1 MSEVHRSPFI
11 GTWYPAEAVELDRL
25 LEERFRI
32 SCCRLGPFLLRDGLG
47 FVVPHAGPEY
57 SGAVA
62 ASVYRSLRQQRPER
76 LVLLAFPHHGDLR
89 GVAVPDVRA
98 ISTPLGSVTIDR
110 FLSTRFPRVAEALV
124 CDHSFEIQLP
134 FLQKAAPGARL
145 CPLYVG
151 YMNDGERRALEALL
165 AAEWRPGTVL
175 IASSDFTHYGRSFG
189 YVPFP
194 SDSRVADRLRGLDFE
209 CMEAAGSLDA
219 SWFLKTLAATGATV
233 CGSAPISLMLGA
245 LRLICPEGVFQA
257 TLDYQ
262 TSGELTGDFRHSVS
276 YAALGYYRS
285 SSFELGFDD
294 RAALLASAEETL
306 DCFRETGSRE
316 PVKARGSDALQSR
329 RGVFVSLHRGDQL
342 LGCMGHCPGREP
354 LAEAVPD
361 LALSAALEDPRF
373 SPGDAL
379 ASPFEVEI
387 SMLTPLRRI
396 VHPEDF
402 QVGRHGGFLKFPPW
416 SGLLLPQVATHHSW
430 TATDFLRALAEKCSL
445 APEAYRDPAARLY
458 VFEAQVF
465 SRAKP

>member
-1 MSEVHRSPFI
+1 M
-11 GTWYPAEAVELDRL
+11 
-25 LEERFRI
+25 
-32 SCCRLGPFLLRDGLG
+32 
-47 FVVPHAGPEY
+47 
-57 SGAVA
+57 
-62 ASVYRSLRQQRPER
+62 
-76 LVLLAFPHHGDLR
+76 
-89 GVAVPDVRA
+89 
-98 ISTPLGSVTIDR
+98 
-110 FLSTRFPRVAEALV
+110 
-124 CDHSFEIQLP
+124 
-134 FLQKAAPGARL
+134 
-145 CPLYVG
+145 
-151 YMNDGERRALEALL
+151 
-165 AAEWRPGTVL
+165 
-175 IASSDFTHYGRSFG
+175 
-189 YVPFP
+189 
-194 SDSRVADRLRGLDFE
+194 
-209 CMEAAGSLDA
+209 
-219 SWFLKTLAATGATV
+219 
-233 CGSAPISLMLGA
+233 
-245 LRLICPEGVFQA
+245 
-257 TLDYQ
+257 
-262 TSGELTGDFRHSVS
+262 S

-396 VHPEDF
+396 VDPEDF
-402 QVGRHGGFLKFPPW
+402 QVGRHGGFLKLPPW
-416 SGLLLPQVATHHSW
+416 SGLLLPQVAPHHSW
-430 TATDFLRALAEKCSL
+430 TATDFLRALAEKCGL
-445 APEAYRDPAARLY
+445 ATEAYQDPAARLY